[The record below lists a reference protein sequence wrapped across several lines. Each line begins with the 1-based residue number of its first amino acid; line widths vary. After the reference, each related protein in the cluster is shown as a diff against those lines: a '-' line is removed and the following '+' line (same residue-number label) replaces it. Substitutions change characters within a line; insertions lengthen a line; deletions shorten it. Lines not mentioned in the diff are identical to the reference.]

1 MYILRH
7 AAIFLAVAPLFAQT
21 VEQPVRSV
29 TDPGMVTTRQAI
41 TPAGVPT
48 VFQGRV
54 YGVVFGKSESE
65 LWVLHANRIYRLDWL
80 RNTVLNS
87 VPFKGRPG
95 LQGIAF
101 DSHSERAIAA
111 VAPPSGVELHST
123 DGTTSRLLAGK
134 LGDALAGSLEIAS
147 SANADGQRLAAIPIV
162 KDNKLALV
170 DLASQRVLGTAAT
183 GIAPFGCVLSRDG
196 KTAYVSNWGG
206 RIPREKDLTAPTG
219 LAKDADQVVID
230 KRGIA
235 STGTVTRIDLQSLK
249 TTHTVVVGLH
259 PTAMAWDES
268 SARLY
273 VVNSNSDSISVI
285 DTRKHAVV
293 QTISLKPFHT
303 EVKGIAPTAIRLSS
317 DKRRLYVACGG
328 INAVVVLDP
337 ASGRFLGAIP
347 TAWYPNDLAL
357 SPDGKHLAVTALL
370 GVGSGWQGS
379 PDRRFVHAYR
389 GAVSVIPLPDEAQ
402 LANYTT
408 AVAENNRMQPAGAVR
423 PAARPA
429 NVRVVPK
436 AIPLRSGDP
445 SLIEHVVY
453 VIKENRTYDQLFGDL
468 GKGNGE
474 PRLVMFGEPVAPNH
488 RRMAEQFVLLDNF
501 YATGGNSADGHQWV
515 TQANQTAYALW
526 PGYIGRSYPFD
537 GTDPIAYSEGGFLW
551 DLALKAGKSVRVYGE
566 FAPRMPEPTGR
577 ERLGLLEAWK
587 RGEDFS
593 SRWSVSSPIPPLDK
607 LLARNFPT
615 YTNAIPDVVRA
626 QIFLKDFAGWEKDG
640 KMPNLT
646 ILQLPCDHTFGTTP
660 DVSTPKAMV
669 ADNDLALGK
678 IVEALSKSRFWSKMA
693 ILVVED
699 DAQNGVDHVDG
710 HRTVALA
717 VSPYVRRGHVDSTFY
732 SHQSML
738 KTIELILGLPTM
750 SLFDLIANDMRAS
763 FQDTPNLE
771 PYSAVEPQQS
781 LFELNPPA
789 KALRGKAREGALASA
804 RMRWDVPDAAP
815 TETLNRILWH
825 SIKGWDVPYPAPKTA
840 LFAPL
845 SLDIDDEDREMR

>member
-1 MYILRH
+1 VCILYH
-7 AAIFLAVAPLFAQT
+7 AAIFLAAVPLFAQT
-21 VEQPVRSV
+21 VERPVRSV

-54 YGVVFGKSESE
+54 YGVVFGKSDSE

-80 RNTVLNS
+80 RNTILNS

-101 DSHSERAIAA
+101 DNQAERAIAA
-111 VAPPSGVELHST
+111 VAPPSGVELLST
-123 DGTTSRLLAGK
+123 DSATSRLLAGK

-147 SANADGQRLAAIPIV
+147 SANAEGKRLAAIPIV
-162 KDNKLALV
+162 KDNRLALV
-170 DLASQRVLGTAAT
+170 DLASQRLLGTAAT

-206 RIPREKDLTAPTG
+206 RIPRENDLTAPTG

-249 TTHTVVVGLH
+249 TTHTVGVGLH
-259 PTAMAWDES
+259 PTAMVWDES

-293 QTISLKPFHT
+293 QTISLKPFNT

-337 ASGRFLGAIP
+337 ASGRYIGAIP
-347 TAWYPNDLAL
+347 TAWYPNGLAL

-379 PDRRFVHAYR
+379 PDRRFVHSYR
-389 GAVSVIPLPDEAQ
+389 GAVSVVPIPDEAQ

-429 NVRVVPK
+429 NVRIAPK

-453 VIKENRTYDQLFGDL
+453 IIKENRTYDQLFGDL

-474 PRLVMFGEPVAPNH
+474 PGLVMFGEPVAPNH

-587 RGEDFS
+587 RGEDFG

-640 KMPNLT
+640 KMPNLA